1 MARKKAS
8 KRTTAL
14 ELSQDQV
21 AELVREL
28 VVANEENKALKSDLA
43 KLTAQLESVTKQAD
57 DQIAWY
63 KRNFA

>member
-21 AELVREL
+21 AELLGGL
-28 VVANEENKALKSDLA
+28 VVANEENKTLKSEIA

-63 KRNFA
+63 KRNLA

>member
-21 AELVREL
+21 AELVGEL
-28 VVANEENKALKSDLA
+28 VVANEENKTLKSEIA

-63 KRNFA
+63 KRNLA